1 MILNGLGLVRQHCR
15 AYRAIATAPAA
26 VMLLACCLAGCG
38 GGPALPRTS
47 ANVAAC
53 AALAKALDG
62 KSALADLAGLAF
74 ESNTPMSDRLRQ
86 DIANYVADLAPGGDS
101 GSAHQDA
108 SRAESDCGSINA
120 PVAKTYGGTG

>member
-1 MILNGLGLVRQHCR
+1 MILNGLGLVRLHCR
-15 AYRAIATAPAA
+15 AYHAIATVPAT
-26 VMLLACCLAGCG
+26 VMLLGCCLAGCG

-62 KSALADLAGLAF
+62 KSALADLAGLVF

-86 DIANYVADLAPGGDS
+86 DIATYVADLAPGGDS
-101 GSAHQDA
+101 GNAHQDA
-108 SRAESDCGSINA
+108 SRAEGDCGSIKA
-120 PVAKTYGGTG
+120 PVARAYGGSG

>member
-1 MILNGLGLVRQHCR
+1 MILLG
-15 AYRAIATAPAA
+15 
-26 VMLLACCLAGCG
+26 CCLVACG

-62 KSALADLAGLAF
+62 KSALPDLAGLAF

-86 DIANYVADLAPGGDS
+86 DIATYVADLAPGGDS
-101 GSAHQDA
+101 GNAHQDA
-108 SRAESDCGSINA
+108 SRAESDCSSINA
-120 PVAKTYGGTG
+120 PVAKAYGGSG

>member
-1 MILNGLGLVRQHCR
+1 MILNCLGLARLHCR

-26 VMLLACCLAGCG
+26 VMFLACCLAGCG
-38 GGPALPRTS
+38 GGPAMPRTS

-62 KSALADLAGLAF
+62 KSALTDLAGLVF

-86 DIANYVADLAPGGDS
+86 DIATYVADLAPGSDS
-101 GSAHQDA
+101 GNAHQDA
-108 SRAESDCGSINA
+108 SRAESECGSINA
-120 PVAKTYGGTG
+120 PVAKAFGGSG